1 MIQKLIYA
9 PVAQLEDGNGLRIHS
24 VGVRISPGVQN
35 IINPLIVLRIHIS
48 FDWPAY

>member
-24 VGVRISPGVQN
+24 VGVRISSGVQLVDLKTHGINSMDWRN
-35 IINPLIVLRIHIS
+35 IGV
-48 FDWPAY
+48 